1 MSGRWPALHMAGR
14 VTTLGRILKVPFLGV
29 NFLFLPIVYE
39 INFSS
44 SLSLKA
50 FHNLSLKDLFNL
62 SFTVNDLSPDQFHI
76 VSHSCSLLHVFLPD
90 VHTLPPIFPS
100 STYSKIQAS
109 DTAHS
114 IKTPWEIVIKK
125 IRLTLDLP
133 FHPLALR
140 FGTRTATSLNL
151 NFLSYKMRK
160 TYRECKILQRKSQS
174 S

>member
-1 MSGRWPALHMAGR
+1 MSGRLPALHMAGR
-14 VTTLGRILKVPFLGV
+14 VTSLGSILKVPFLAV
-29 NFLFLPIVYE
+29 NFLFHPIVSE
-39 INFSS
+39 INLNS

-50 FHNLSLKDLFNL
+50 FHNLFLKDLFNL

-76 VSHSCSLLHVFLPD
+76 HVLYSTSFFLMFTHCPPSFQ
-90 VHTLPPIFPS
+90 VLPTLKYKP
-100 STYSKIQAS
+100 Q
-109 DTAHS
+109 
-114 IKTPWEIVIKK
+114 TPHILQKLPEKLIKK

-133 FHPLALR
+133 FHPVALR

-151 NFLSYKMRK
+151 SFLSYKMRK